1 MRNPLNTDT
10 MVDIAYQLNRI
21 ADVLEGIYKMLGGD
35 PEKSNISYT
44 EYETPETDPSLET
57 LLKKLCDK

>member
-44 EYETPETDPSLET
+44 EYETPETDPSRET
-57 LLKKLCDK
+57 LLNKLCDK

>member
-10 MVDIAYQLNRI
+10 MADIAYQLNRI

>member
-21 ADVLEGIYKMLGGD
+21 ADVLGGIYKMLGGD

>member
-1 MRNPLNTDT
+1 MQNTLFTDN
-10 MVDIAYQLNRI
+10 MSEIAHQLNRI

-35 PEKSNISYT
+35 PEKSNLSYT
-44 EYETPETDPSLET
+44 EYETPETNPSLET